1 MNWSVILIK
10 ENNVI
15 ELLKYIEENGIIDL
29 TYVQE
34 QVQMKRR
41 EEILKRHHY
50 TIWHS
55 EKEDVW
61 YTYLP
66 DNSKANNRKKIK
78 RKSKR
83 DLEDI
88 IYDYYLSVQSEQ
100 VEMRSKDL
108 SIENMFYEF
117 MKHKAKEV
125 NGGTIKRMMTGVL
138 TAALVMAPAMSVG
151 ATTVTG
157 SSASAAEEVV
167 ASSTSGEVTAV
178 AEVPTTSVVAG
189 VKTTT
194 AGVYLATSVNGSV
207 VTTGVAAIAE
217 GYGLTGSERPYAKF
231 FNLDAKKSNLAASAI
246 NAAAEAKGAVVG
258 PMLNIELGKMSAGKY
273 SLLPSDGAAI
283 RLSLGV
289 PKNFA
294 QTGATYAVV
303 CVRPGGAVT
312 ILEDLDTNPNTV
324 TFDTTGGAGAYAM
337 IKY

>member
-1 MNWSVILIK
+1 
-10 ENNVI
+10 
-15 ELLKYIEENGIIDL
+15 
-29 TYVQE
+29 
-34 QVQMKRR
+34 MKA
-41 EEILKRHHY
+41 
-50 TIWHS
+50 S
-55 EKEDVW
+55 
-61 YTYLP
+61 
-66 DNSKANNRKKIK
+66 
-78 RKSKR
+78 
-83 DLEDI
+83 
-88 IYDYYLSVQSEQ
+88 
-100 VEMRSKDL
+100 
-108 SIENMFYEF
+108 
-117 MKHKAKEV
+117 
-125 NGGTIKRMMTGVL
+125 TIKRMMTGVL

-231 FNLDAKKSNLAASAI
+231 FNLDANNSNLAASAI